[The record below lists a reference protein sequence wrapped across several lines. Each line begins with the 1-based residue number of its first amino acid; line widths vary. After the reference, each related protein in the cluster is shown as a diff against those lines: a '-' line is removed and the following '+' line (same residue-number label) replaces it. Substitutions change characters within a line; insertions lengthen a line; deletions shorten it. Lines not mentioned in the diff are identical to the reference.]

1 MKNLTYLFSAA
12 ILLVVLTTFGCGED
26 DPDLT
31 EEEVQ
36 LNALTGTWVATKV
49 GDGVIDD
56 RQDYKDFT
64 LTINKEMTYS
74 TAGGPDLLPMPEAG
88 AFAFNPNNVKGSI
101 IIAPSDA
108 NITATYA
115 LNADSNV
122 LTLSFTYEGAGFE
135 NTRTNSVNGTW
146 TFTFSKQ

>member
-12 ILLVVLTTFGCGED
+12 ILLVVLTTIGCKKDD
-26 DPDLT
+26 DPSLT
-31 EEEVQ
+31 EEEIQ
-36 LNALTGTWVATKV
+36 LNALAGTWVATKV

-74 TAGGPDLLPMPEAG
+74 TSGGPDLLPMPEAA
-88 AFAFNPNNVKGSI
+88 AFVFGTNVKSSI
-101 IIAPSDA
+101 IIEPTGA
-108 NITATYA
+108 NIPATYS

-122 LTLSFTYEGAGFE
+122 LTVSFTYEGAGFD